1 MLQLP
6 AIHEGKNRRMN
17 FRSIAFARGAKR
29 FSRKELCC
37 VCAAADYA
45 KFIFSGL
52 APIVRKEPSLAFDVA
67 GGRGAPPTQKGDRV
81 AFLLSDAFLPEAEE
95 ARPGQCREGEVE
107 GTLLDFSDSGD
118 VERAFAVVEVIERQ
132 TMVVP
137 VEKLRALEKY

>member
-1 MLQLP
+1 VSARQPTMPDSLFLDWP
-6 AIHEGKNRRMN
+6 
-17 FRSIAFARGAKR
+17 RSCERG
-29 FSRKELCC
+29 
-37 VCAAADYA
+37 
-45 KFIFSGL
+45 
-52 APIVRKEPSLAFDVA
+52 PSLAFDVA

-95 ARPGQCREGEVE
+95 ARAGQCREGEVE